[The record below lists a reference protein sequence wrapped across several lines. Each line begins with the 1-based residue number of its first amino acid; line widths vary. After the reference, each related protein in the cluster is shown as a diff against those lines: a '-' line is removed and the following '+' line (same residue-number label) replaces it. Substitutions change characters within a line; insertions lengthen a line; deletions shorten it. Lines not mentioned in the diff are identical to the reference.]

1 MKHRVL
7 AAQNISRMCHV
18 CGTDNPTGLHARF
31 FELENGELAGVFLPR
46 PDHQGY
52 PDRLHGGIASTILD
66 ETIGR
71 AISTTDPGAWG
82 VTVELTVRY
91 RKPVPLDGEIT
102 ATARIT
108 ADHGR
113 LFEGTGEILLAD
125 GTVAVEAS
133 GKYFRLPIEKI
144 TEGGDFAEEWFPD
157 ERALPESIEI

>member
-1 MKHRVL
+1 MKRRVR
-7 AAQNISRMCHV
+7 AAQHISRMCHV
-18 CGTDNPTGLHARF
+18 CGTENPTGLHARF
-31 FELENGELAGVFLPR
+31 FELETGELVGIFTPR
-46 PDHQGY
+46 PEHQGY

-71 AISTTDPGAWG
+71 AISVGDPGAWG

-91 RKPVPLDGEIT
+91 RKPVPLDAEIT

-125 GTVAVEAS
+125 GTVAVEAR
-133 GKYFRLPIEKI
+133 GKYMRLPIEKI
-144 TEGGDFAEEWFPD
+144 TAGGDFAEEWFPD
-157 ERALPESIEI
+157 DRPLPEWVDV

>member
-7 AAQNISRMCHV
+7 AAQHISRMCHV
-18 CGTDNPTGLHARF
+18 CGVENPTGLHARF
-31 FELENGELAGVFLPR
+31 FELENGDLAGVFTPR
-46 PDHQGY
+46 PEHQGY

-71 AISTTDPGAWG
+71 AVSVGDPGAWG

-113 LFEGTGEILLAD
+113 LFAGTGEILLAD
-125 GTVAVEAS
+125 GTVAVEAR
-133 GKYFRLPIEKI
+133 GKYMRLPIDKI
-144 TEGGDFAEEWFPD
+144 TEGGDFAEEWFAD
-157 ERALPESIEI
+157 ERPLPESIEI